1 MELFYES
8 LIFPVSSRHCCC
20 VSVLFYCFYYVT
32 RGIPASRNL
41 SQGKCPL
48 RPFSVSPV
56 IAPTVS
62 LVYLCPALLNNCPAP
77 PSLTLASGGVP
88 GGGVDESHPQD
99 SIKISE
105 VIRVERGVDFP
116 TPNLASIC
124 CLGPILSLA
133 TPPAH
138 LSQVIPDEN
147 TDKEKAPAYWSRRP

>member
-1 MELFYES
+1 MEPFYES
-8 LIFPVSSRHCCC
+8 LIFPVSFSRHGCC

-32 RGIPASRNL
+32 RGIPGSRNL
-41 SQGKCPL
+41 SQGKRPL

-105 VIRVERGVDFP
+105 VIRGARCGFSNAQSRLNLLFRAHPQPHHPSCSSFP
-116 TPNLASIC
+116 
-124 CLGPILSLA
+124 G
-133 TPPAH
+133 
-138 LSQVIPDEN
+138 
-147 TDKEKAPAYWSRRP
+147 YSR

>member
-1 MELFYES
+1 M
-8 LIFPVSSRHCCC
+8 
-20 VSVLFYCFYYVT
+20 LFYCFYYVT

-105 VIRVERGVDFP
+105 VIRGARCGFSNAQSRLNLLFRASPPLLLIFP
-116 TPNLASIC
+116 RLFPMKTQIRKKPQHTGLV
-124 CLGPILSLA
+124 GPDPGQPILICNFA
-133 TPPAH
+133 TNAQT
-138 LSQVIPDEN
+138 S
-147 TDKEKAPAYWSRRP
+147 

>member
-1 MELFYES
+1 MFS
-8 LIFPVSSRHCCC
+8 PASSSRHYCC

-32 RGIPASRNL
+32 RGIPGSRNL
-41 SQGKCPL
+41 SQGKRPL

-88 GGGVDESHPQD
+88 EGRGSWSHPQD
-99 SIKISE
+99 SIKILK
-105 VIRVERGVDFP
+105 VIRRARGVDFP
-116 TPNLASIC
+116 THNLASIC

-147 TDKEKAPAYWSRRP
+147 TDKAKAPSCSSRRP

>member
-1 MELFYES
+1 MRVSFSQCLF
-8 LIFPVSSRHCCC
+8 SRHCCC

-105 VIRVERGVDFP
+105 VIRGARGVDFP